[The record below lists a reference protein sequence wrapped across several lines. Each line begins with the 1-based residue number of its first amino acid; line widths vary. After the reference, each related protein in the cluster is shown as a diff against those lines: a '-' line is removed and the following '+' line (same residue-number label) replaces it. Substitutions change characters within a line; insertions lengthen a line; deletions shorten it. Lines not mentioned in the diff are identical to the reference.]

1 MQILSEKF
9 KDRCPHINVI
19 LGSSE
24 IAYKEFRR
32 FLRECP
38 TMGLV
43 LIWMRTP
50 EDSPISGVPVPSD
63 LTKYLFGSLRSAVEN
78 GVHCIVVTPT
88 FRYETMSGEE
98 LISEILKV
106 YPPYSEEEDPAM
118 PEVFPDPAVKHP
130 LEDLKESGHHRFIAE
145 SLGRVDRGSLLP
157 PVPLMSR
164 VALPPS
170 PSLGVDLVSKAIME
184 SKRKLLHSLE
194 KEDRFWEVN
203 VDRSPDGTVIVTTKL
218 WVTEKH

>member
-50 EDSPISGVPVPSD
+50 EDSPIFGVPVPSD
-63 LTKYLFGSLRSAVEN
+63 LTKYLFGSLKSAVEN
-78 GVHCIVVTPT
+78 GVHCIVGPSA
-88 FRYETMSGEE
+88 FRYEAMSGEE

-106 YPPYSEEEDPAM
+106 YPPI
-118 PEVFPDPAVKHP
+118 F
-130 LEDLKESGHHRFIAE
+130 
-145 SLGRVDRGSLLP
+145 
-157 PVPLMSR
+157 
-164 VALPPS
+164 
-170 PSLGVDLVSKAIME
+170 
-184 SKRKLLHSLE
+184 
-194 KEDRFWEVN
+194 
-203 VDRSPDGTVIVTTKL
+203 
-218 WVTEKH
+218 